1 MRQLCRASNSMLTA
15 IAVLIVI
22 GIVIRPVM
30 IVAFILSLIVALS
43 ERDEYRV
50 IGLLIF
56 LFPFAYIFK
65 LSRESVSLFTFL
77 MLIVL
82 AVMLVK
88 RRSVDKQ
95 FFIVWVLYSVYVISG
110 QGSIS
115 DLIKQIMIPVLI
127 YIAMLP
133 ENRCHAIEYA
143 KLYISSILAVSFLG
157 YFKNYIPNMSS
168 MIVYKAENLGYGQQL
183 ERFSGVWG
191 DPNYYSV
198 NLILAFT
205 ITIILHLKKRINPI
219 LAFGIYGL
227 LTLFGALTGSK
238 SFLLM
243 VALAY
248 IWLIIEAFK
257 HKRFIFGTILLLA
270 SAIAVSFILSGRIG
284 LFDSVLLRISRANSI
299 NELSTGRIG
308 LWKMY
313 IDAFFSDPLKML
325 FGNGMEKMF
334 TYTTPHNTYLDYI
347 DVFGII
353 GSTLFAMTIY
363 YTTRKSEK
371 TQGIIYKLP
380 FWVLIIMFFSL
391 SMLRYLD
398 LSYQLLLAIV
408 FMYYHE
414 GGNQL
419 YEDY

>member
-1 MRQLCRASNSMLTA
+1 MGNNWKDFQ
-15 IAVLIVI
+15 
-22 GIVIRPVM
+22 
-30 IVAFILSLIVALS
+30 
-43 ERDEYRV
+43 
-50 IGLLIF
+50 
-56 LFPFAYIFK
+56 
-65 LSRESVSLFTFL
+65 
-77 MLIVL
+77 
-82 AVMLVK
+82 
-88 RRSVDKQ
+88 
-95 FFIVWVLYSVYVISG
+95 VYG
-110 QGSIS
+110 
-115 DLIKQIMIPVLI
+115 
-127 YIAMLP
+127 
-133 ENRCHAIEYA
+133 
-143 KLYISSILAVSFLG
+143 
-157 YFKNYIPNMSS
+157 
-168 MIVYKAENLGYGQQL
+168 
-183 ERFSGVWG
+183 G

-334 TYTTPHNTYLDYI
+334 TYTAPHNTYLDYI

-414 GGNQL
+414 GASCIIQI
-419 YEDY
+419 